1 MTRLVSWNVN
11 GIRAVVRKGFL
22 EWLDAARPDVLG
34 VQELKAQPDQVS
46 LELQNPLG
54 MYQTY
59 FDWGERKGYSGVGL
73 FTKRPPLRVS
83 NGLGVERF
91 DSEGRLV
98 QAEYDDFTFITC
110 YFPNGQ
116 SSEERLQFKLEYYD
130 AFLDH
135 IEALRAKG
143 HRIVACGDY
152 NTAHH
157 AIDLARPK
165 ANAKTSGFLPIERAW
180 MDKIEALGYV
190 DTLRIVNK
198 QPDIYTYWDQKSFAR
213 ERNIGWRIDYFYV
226 SPDLVPSVLDAGTLP
241 DVTGSDHCPITLTLG
256 V

>member
-83 NGLGVERF
+83 NEI
-91 DSEGRLV
+91 GR
-98 QAEYDDFTFITC
+98 
-110 YFPNGQ
+110 
-116 SSEERLQFKLEYYD
+116 
-130 AFLDH
+130 
-135 IEALRAKG
+135 
-143 HRIVACGDY
+143 
-152 NTAHH
+152 AH
-157 AIDLARPK
+157 
-165 ANAKTSGFLPIERAW
+165 
-180 MDKIEALGYV
+180 V
-190 DTLRIVNK
+190 
-198 QPDIYTYWDQKSFAR
+198 
-213 ERNIGWRIDYFYV
+213 
-226 SPDLVPSVLDAGTLP
+226 
-241 DVTGSDHCPITLTLG
+241 
-256 V
+256 